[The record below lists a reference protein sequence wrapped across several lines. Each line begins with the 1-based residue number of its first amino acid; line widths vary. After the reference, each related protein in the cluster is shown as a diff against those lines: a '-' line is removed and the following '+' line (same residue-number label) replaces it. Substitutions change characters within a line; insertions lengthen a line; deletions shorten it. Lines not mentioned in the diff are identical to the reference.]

1 MTETVDEKRTPN
13 DLYRSLLLKLPDVF
27 AASILMEDEDTV
39 REVHIVAGLSR
50 NPKLIS
56 RDVQSALLAAFGLR
70 VDHRVISIAQLAV
83 NPFEAQA
90 QEQGE
95 AQPEYTRAGLR
106 IQCVEVATRVE
117 EKHYHVSVRLRH
129 GDCDS
134 QGEARCRNTATQ
146 CMRAVVQ
153 ATVSAVHSLLG
164 VEDLFT
170 VVATQSTTV
179 GGAVIALT
187 LLEYACARENRLLIG
202 AAPQGEDT
210 AVGFVK
216 STLDA
221 MNRSLAII
229 AGCQSI

>member
-27 AASILMEDEDTV
+27 AASILMDGEDTV

-56 RDVQSALLAAFGLR
+56 RDVQSALLAAFGLK

-83 NPFEAQA
+83 NPFEAREQA
-90 QEQGE
+90 EDSP
-95 AQPEYTRAGLR
+95 QPASAEVGIR
-106 IQCVEVATRVE
+106 IQCMEVATRVE
-117 EKHYHVSVRLRH
+117 EKRYHVSVRLRH
-129 GDCDS
+129 GEREFA
-134 QGEARCRNTATQ
+134 GEAGCRNTATQ
-146 CMRAVVQ
+146 CMRAAVQ
-153 ATVSAVHSLLG
+153 ATVSAVHGLLG

-170 VVATQSTTV
+170 VVAAQSATV
-179 GGAVIALT
+179 GGTLIALT
-187 LLEYACARENRLLIG
+187 LLEYSCARENRLLIG